1 MSTSSRRLAGVLD
14 TYLRKR
20 LSRNIH
26 PAITLVRDHG
36 EETSTFLQPPGEEP
50 QVTSSSAVVIR
61 PQGDIVPAASTVP
74 DVEGDESDEI
84 DFDEIYRDAQ
94 REKQGFQLAME
105 AYETTVGSK
114 FKTEVTDK
122 PIHTWEDVL
131 AEVDRAQ
138 SIYSDA
144 SGAWGKIQKGLRRFG
159 SNAKAFEAWAGL
171 LPAETEYTS
180 VLCGGLKLI
189 FGAAARL
196 HDLRSDIGDAL
207 AEIPDVLRTTHLAMG
222 IFRRPKELHQASAA
236 LYTAIISALH
246 HIVLWYKEKAIKTL
260 IKSIFKQESYAQHL
274 DDLLHDLRKKAER
287 FHQTVSLC
295 SYERIVETS
304 YMVKAQGIQQAENH
318 KVVIDSLDKYLDELR
333 TFKGEFQTHAGAM
346 QGGVGEV
353 AELLT
358 EILTAFL
365 SSDSMMDPRTQ
376 DLRGPTLPIRRAKS
390 ESTLLR
396 EVPAVQDE
404 LMSALDYNSSADR
417 DDMATCLRSVWQI
430 PRSDQDRLVAAMQS
444 PKLKQWITDTI
455 SSAIFLNFN
464 ATRNRRS
471 TSFVAAKLADSIQ
484 ASSSVVVL
492 SFFCDSQ
499 SRPLAGDS
507 DLGVAGMMRSLVG
520 QLLVAYT
527 DYSVGVVR
535 GIRAANLD
543 SVQDLCKI
551 FLLLIGQLPREM
563 TVFCIL
569 DSVTRFEETNSFR
582 EEGEAVVKE
591 MMKVVNWTADNGCCF
606 KLLLTSPGNSRALY
620 RHLLEPE
627 KDSIWLPAKVPS
639 RGGFTKGKWEGTVG
653 RDMDRLGVSQY

>member
-50 QVTSSSAVVIR
+50 QVTSSNAVVIR
-61 PQGDIVPAASTVP
+61 PEGDIVPAASTVM
-74 DVEGDESDEI
+74 DAEDDESDEI
-84 DFDEIYRDAQ
+84 DFDEIYRDAK

-138 SIYSDA
+138 SIYSDG

-236 LYTAIISALH
+236 LYTAIISAFTTLCF
-246 HIVLWYKEKAIKTL
+246 ETL
-260 IKSIFKQESYAQHL
+260 IKSIFKQESYAKHL
-274 DDLLHDLRKKAER
+274 DDLLQDLREKAER
-287 FHQTVSLC
+287 FHQAISLC
-295 SYERIVETS
+295 SYGRIVETS

-358 EILTAFL
+358 EILAAFL

-396 EVPAVQDE
+396 DVPAVQDK

-417 DDMATCLRSVWQI
+417 DDMAACLRSVWQI
-430 PRSDQDRLVAAMQS
+430 PRSDQDRLVPAMQS
-444 PKLKQWITDTI
+444 PKLKQWITDTT

-492 SFFCDSQ
+492 SFFCDAH
-499 SRPLAGDS
+499 SRQLAGDS

-520 QLLVAYT
+520 QLLVAYPN
-527 DYSVGVVR
+527 YSVGVVQ

-543 SVQDLCKI
+543 SVKDLCKI
-551 FLLLIGQLPREM
+551 FILLIGQLPRNM

-569 DSVTRFEETNSFR
+569 DGVTRFEETNAFR

-591 MMKVVNWTADNGCCF
+591 MMRVVNWTAENGCCF
-606 KLLLTSPGNSRALY
+606 KLLLTSPGNSRVLY

-639 RGGFTKGKWEGTVG
+639 RGGFINGKWEGTVG
-653 RDMDRLGVSQY
+653 RDMDRLGAF